1 MFFSIRVGGYDRGE
15 GVFSAVR
22 ILPTPY
28 AIIVWILYFR
38 CTRDFISL
46 CTILTRLEYKD
57 TNPVLRFLPGWWD
70 LL

>member
-28 AIIVWILYFR
+28 AIIVWILHFR
-38 CTRDFISL
+38 CTYDFSRGSL
-46 CTILTRLEYKD
+46 HAYLV
-57 TNPVLRFLPGWWD
+57 VLVPK
-70 LL
+70 